1 RARSPSP
8 EKSPAPSA
16 ASNGA
21 ARASDLSSRKLLTR
35 SENKRT
41 RQLIQRL
48 EEADSRSCSSDGAAA
63 EAAGGT
69 SAGSAGS
76 DRDSGNGDQDDFN
89 GQKAAADD
97 VTVTEQAHAII
108 VPSYATWFDYNS
120 IHALE
125 RRSLPEFFLEGRPTK
140 TPEAYLA
147 CRNFMIDTY
156 RLNPQEYLTFTAC
169 RRNLH
174 GDVCGILRVHAFL
187 EQWGLINYQ
196 VDKESKLAALGPPS
210 ASNFRALSDS
220 PACLAPLK
228 PAPPSGA
235 SEKVNGAAHPS
246 DKDSSKDAASDI
258 QKSEASSKQPDKPPA
273 SRKSDWTDQ
282 ETLSLLEGLELFKDD
297 WNRVAEH
304 VGSRTQEECVLHF
317 LKLPIED
324 PFLEGAEEALG
335 PLIHQ
340 PIPFSKA
347 GNPIMCTVAFL
358 AATVDP
364 RIASAATKA
373 ALDEYAKMRDE
384 IPNCVLKSHQQSV
397 GDKEAA
403 DPAKSP
409 KEAADPAKSP
419 KDSADPT
426 KSPKEAAD
434 PAKSPKEA
442 ADPAKSP
449 KDSADPTKS
458 PKEAADPAK
467 SPKDSAD
474 PTKSP
479 KEAADPAKNLK
490 AAADPAK
497 SPKAAADPAKSPREA
512 ADEEAKKAE
521 PASALAAAAASAKQL
536 AQAEESRIKSLV
548 GSLVEAQAKKI
559 EAKLRHFHEL
569 ESLMDR
575 EREHLESQ
583 RRLLLEERQEFYQEV
598 NQFAMSA
605 AGASQRE
612 CSG

>member
-1 RARSPSP
+1 RSKP
-8 EKSPAPSA
+8 
-16 ASNGA
+16 
-21 ARASDLSSRKLLTR
+21 
-35 SENKRT
+35 
-41 RQLIQRL
+41 
-48 EEADSRSCSSDGAAA
+48 
-63 EAAGGT
+63 
-69 SAGSAGS
+69 
-76 DRDSGNGDQDDFN
+76 
-89 GQKAAADD
+89 QKAAADD

-403 DPAKSP
+403 DPPRVP
-409 KEAADPAKSP
+409 KRQRIPPRVPRFSGSHQERGSDPQESQRGSGSRQESQGFSGSHQESQRGSGSRQESQG
-419 KDSADPT
+419 SADPT
-426 KSPKEAAD
+426 KSPKRGSGSRQE
-434 PAKSPKEA
+434 SQGGSRSRQE
-442 ADPAKSP
+442 SQGG
-449 KDSADPTKS
+449 SR
-458 PKEAADPAK
+458 
-467 SPKDSAD
+467 
-474 PTKSP
+474 
-479 KEAADPAKNLK
+479 
-490 AAADPAK
+490 
-497 SPKAAADPAKSPREA
+497 SPRVPERLQM
-512 ADEEAKKAE
+512 KR
-521 PASALAAAAASAKQL
+521 PRRL
-536 AQAEESRIKSLV
+536 SRP
-548 GSLVEAQAKKI
+548 QPWP
-559 EAKLRHFHEL
+559 
-569 ESLMDR
+569 
-575 EREHLESQ
+575 Q
-583 RRLLLEERQEFYQEV
+583 RRQAPSSWHRLRSPGSRAWWAL
-598 NQFAMSA
+598 
-605 AGASQRE
+605 
-612 CSG
+612 

>member
-1 RARSPSP
+1 MKLHKRARSPSP

-63 EAAGGT
+63 E
-69 SAGSAGS
+69 
-76 DRDSGNGDQDDFN
+76 
-89 GQKAAADD
+89 AAADD

-174 GDVCGILRVHAFL
+174 GDVCGILRV
-187 EQWGLINYQ
+187 
-196 VDKESKLAALGPPS
+196 DKESKLAALGPPS

-228 PAPPSGA
+228 PPRRRPAPA
-235 SEKVNGAAHPS
+235 KN
-246 DKDSSKDAASDI
+246 SKDAASDI

-397 GDKEAA
+397 GDKEGSGSRQESQRGSGSRQES
-403 DPAKSP
+403 KISGSHQES
-409 KEAADPAKSP
+409 KEAADPPRVP
-419 KDSADPT
+419 KRQRIPQESQGF
-426 KSPKEAAD
+426 SGSHQE
-434 PAKSPKEA
+434 SQR
-442 ADPAKSP
+442 
-449 KDSADPTKS
+449 
-458 PKEAADPAK
+458 AADPAK

-490 AAADPAK
+490 AQQIP
-497 SPKAAADPAKSPREA
+497 PRVQGGSR
-512 ADEEAKKAE
+512 
-521 PASALAAAAASAKQL
+521 SARVPERLQMKRPRRL
-536 AQAEESRIKSLV
+536 SRP
-548 GSLVEAQAKKI
+548 QPWP
-559 EAKLRHFHEL
+559 
-569 ESLMDR
+569 
-575 EREHLESQ
+575 Q
-583 RRLLLEERQEFYQEV
+583 RRQAPSSWHRLRSPGSRAWWAL
-598 NQFAMSA
+598 
-605 AGASQRE
+605 
-612 CSG
+612 